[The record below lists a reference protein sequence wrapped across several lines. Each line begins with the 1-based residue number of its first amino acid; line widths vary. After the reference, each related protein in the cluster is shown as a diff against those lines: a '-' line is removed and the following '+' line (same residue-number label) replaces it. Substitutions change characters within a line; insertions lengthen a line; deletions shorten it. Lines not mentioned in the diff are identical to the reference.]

1 MSLKTSTISKGH
13 HPRRG
18 RGAGSRE
25 QGRGKGERSSERGAR
40 EKKFPPAKSTPPP
53 CLLPPAPRPLPKS
66 LFFGAVGTMIVDITF
81 YPSLT
86 GFSVFGLFCLGAIVI
101 ARHRR
106 ELDKPLSNK
115 TKIFSRYKITTPIFV
130 LVGSFYLI
138 DGLSTPAHAQ
148 FFQNAETWM
157 SSTFQGAGEAIPLV
171 FNVLRGLFLIYLG
184 ISLVKVIQAV
194 RQDEDWQNLARTPMM
209 ILIAVTMADI
219 LTNLIIGGAGGGAG
233 GAGGG

>member
-13 HPRRG
+13 HRTRG
-18 RGAGSRE
+18 KGAGSRA
-25 QGRGKGERSSERGAR
+25 QGRGTSP
-40 EKKFPPAKSTPPP
+40 FP
-53 CLLPPAPRPLPKS
+53 LPPNPQRGPRVPPS
-66 LFFGAVGTMIVDITF
+66 PYLFLGAVGTMIVDITF

-86 GFSVFGLFCLGAIVI
+86 GFSAFGLFCLGAIVI